1 MAAFVRTQLREQISA
16 RFCAVRCDPRPRRLT
31 GNFATAR
38 TLVDFCHGIAT
49 GVTSG
54 FIIVSLGMNKTQ
66 IDFSARSG
74 HIDFASLIIFRT
86 PPYE

>member
-16 RFCAVRCDPRPRRLT
+16 ALLRRALRP
-31 GNFATAR
+31 ASTAAYR
-38 TLVDFCHGIAT
+38 EFCHGIAT

-54 FIIVSLGMNKTQ
+54 FITVSLGMSKTQ